1 MSQISRVIK
10 KIIEKLF
17 KSQSLKRPKSEIA
30 SLGKKCN
37 STFEDIYT
45 RCRIEFGRELVELMD
60 IKRRLVEKCEPVGN
74 CTPLQEMLVKK
85 ILQLMCLYFELADS
99 LVSLKAAD
107 TADMTVIQHVDGT
120 KDKMNRIY
128 SLITSLNN
136 QFYMKADETNF
147 KESCDDLIN
156 EAEALSNV
164 IDESI
169 TKDYREKY
177 YE

>member
-1 MSQISRVIK
+1 
-10 KIIEKLF
+10 
-17 KSQSLKRPKSEIA
+17 
-30 SLGKKCN
+30 
-37 STFEDIYT
+37 
-45 RCRIEFGRELVELMD
+45 
-60 IKRRLVEKCEPVGN
+60 
-74 CTPLQEMLVKK
+74 
-85 ILQLMCLYFELADS
+85 MCLYFELADS